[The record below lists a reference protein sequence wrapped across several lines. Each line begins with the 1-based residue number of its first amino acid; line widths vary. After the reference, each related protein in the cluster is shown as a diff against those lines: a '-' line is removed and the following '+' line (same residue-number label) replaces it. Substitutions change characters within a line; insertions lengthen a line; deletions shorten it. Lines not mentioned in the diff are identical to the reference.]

1 MGITPRFNPADV
13 AKKFDALL
21 AFIEDETVRALQYV
35 GEQAVTYARSIP
47 DPEHGGQGFTDRT
60 ANLRSSIG
68 YAVYYNGKQLS
79 ASYGT
84 GLGDFEDTP
93 EGTQQGQ
100 ALADKAAENTRGFA
114 LVVTAGMYYAVYV
127 ESKGR
132 DVLTSAEQK
141 AAEWLQTQLDD
152 IKEAVIEDWKQ
163 L

>member
-1 MGITPRFNPADV
+1 MGIKPRFNPADV

-21 AFIEDETVRALQYV
+21 DFIQDKTVRALQYV

-47 DPEHGGQGFTDRT
+47 DPDHGGNGFKDHT

-68 YAVYYNGKQLS
+68 YAVYYNGQQI
-79 ASYGT
+79 T
-84 GLGDFEDTP
+84 GGYEGSP

-100 ALADKAAENTRGFA
+100 NLADKAAEGTRGFA

-132 DVLTSAEQK
+132 DVLSSAEQK
-141 AAEWLQTQLDD
+141 AAQWLQTQLDD
-152 IKEAVIEDWKQ
+152 IKQAVIEYWKQ
-163 L
+163 I

>member
-1 MGITPRFNPADV
+1 MGIKPRFNPADV

-21 AFIEDETVRALQYV
+21 DFIQDETVRALQYV

-47 DPEHGGQGFTDRT
+47 DPDHGGNGFKDHT

-68 YAVYYNGKQLS
+68 YAVYYNGEQITG
-79 ASYGT
+79 SYEG
-84 GLGDFEDTP
+84 TP

-100 ALADKAAENTRGFA
+100 NLANKAAEGTRGFA

-132 DVLTSAEQK
+132 DVLSSAEQK
-141 AAEWLQTQLDD
+141 AAQWLQAHLDD
-152 IKEAVIEDWKQ
+152 IKQAAIKFWKEQ
-163 L
+163 

>member
-13 AKKFDALL
+13 ARKFDALL
-21 AFIEDETVRALQYV
+21 DFIQDETVRALRYV

-47 DPEHGGQGFTDRT
+47 DPEHGGKGFKDRT

-68 YAVYYNGKQLS
+68 YAVYYNGEQITG
-79 ASYGT
+79 SYEG
-84 GLGDFEDTP
+84 TP
-93 EGTQQGQ
+93 EGTSQGQ
-100 ALADKAAENTRGFA
+100 NLANKAAEGTRGFA

-141 AAEWLQTQLDD
+141 AGDWLKTELDD
-152 IKEAVIEDWKQ
+152 IKQAVIEYWKK

>member
-1 MGITPRFNPADV
+1 MAITPRFNPADV

-21 AFIEDETVRALQYV
+21 DFIQDKTVRALQYV

-47 DPEHGGQGFTDRT
+47 DPDHGGNGFKDHT

-68 YAVYYNGKQLS
+68 YAVYYNGEQITG
-79 ASYGT
+79 SYEG
-84 GLGDFEDTP
+84 TP

-100 ALADKAAENTRGFA
+100 NLANKAAEGTRGFA

-132 DVLTSAEQK
+132 DVLSSAEQK
-141 AAEWLQTQLDD
+141 AAQWLQTELDD
-152 IKEAVIEDWKQ
+152 IKQAVLEYWKQ
-163 L
+163 I